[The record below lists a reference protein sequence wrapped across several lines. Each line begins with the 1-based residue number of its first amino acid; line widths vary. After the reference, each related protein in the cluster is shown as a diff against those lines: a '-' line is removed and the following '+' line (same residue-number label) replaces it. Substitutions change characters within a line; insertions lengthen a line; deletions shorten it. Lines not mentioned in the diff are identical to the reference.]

1 MLKVGGGRAARK
13 FSASLIALMTGVVVT
28 AFAVPVNAAATG
40 GPYGGF
46 ASGEVAHV
54 DALEL
59 MGTKVAN
66 VEVGQSNAVVRSE
79 GLPTALYNEFDR
91 PILPKGFTADKSYG
105 QGSVAEVG
113 LGVTKDDPNQIAPLV
128 SQVATANGHKLDDK
142 DPLHVPGSPLL
153 WVDGFHTTAAANWN
167 TNTCVIGEPIS
178 AGFSRLAAAD
188 AINIDS
194 GMGTNA
200 DDSFKQALV
209 HAGVVESASF
219 TQLYPGA
226 GPGLGLAS
234 VAATHAVHLVLL
246 KGTGND
252 IQVDVAPALLVVKV
266 DGTHHAN
273 KKDNVDYIA
282 PAVTIT
288 PPGQPAIHILP
299 DQVTGPN
306 GIDIQIPPGAADAG
320 TDLLLQL
327 KIATL
332 EQLMS
337 STGPNVKGNVNAA
350 GTAAS
355 GSVNVVELK
364 LLNIPEIP
372 GHVLDLSVGHLEAAA
387 AVPAGGINCPIPV
400 TKTPDVTTVQSGKSF
415 TTTIKVDNPWSCP
428 LVLSNVTDQI
438 DTIEGTSTFQVT
450 SATPDPSSPNL
461 PTADGLS
468 TAKVVWDKGLP
479 TIPPGGHATF
489 TVTLK
494 TGGGAGKIKDIATA
508 AGAVSNCK
516 PAPGSGETTVTGITN
531 VKVPVTGTGTFT
543 EPETSVL
550 AAHPLPRTGVA
561 DSAYT
566 WAGILML
573 LAALGGGS
581 VLRRRKF
588 KIEA

>member
-1 MLKVGGGRAARK
+1 MLKVSGGRAARK

-28 AFAVPVNAAATG
+28 AFAVPVSAAATG

-66 VEVGQSNAVVRSE
+66 VEVGQSNAVVSSE
-79 GLPTALYNEFDR
+79 GLPTALYNEFNR

-128 SQVATANGHKLDDK
+128 SQAATANGPKVDDK

-178 AGFSRLAAAD
+178 SGFSRLAAAD

-234 VAATHAVHLVLL
+234 VAMTHAVHLVLL

-266 DGTHHAN
+266 DGTQ
-273 KKDNVDYIA
+273 A
-282 PAVTIT
+282 P
-288 PPGQPAIHILP
+288 IHILP

-306 GIDIQIPPGAADAG
+306 GIDIQIPPGAGDAG

-337 STGPNVKGNVNAA
+337 STGPNIKGNVNAA

-400 TKTPDVTTVQSGKSF
+400 TKTPDVTTVESGKSF
-415 TTTIKVDNPWSCP
+415 TTTIQVDNPWSCP

-438 DTIEGTSTFQVT
+438 DTIEGTATFQVT

-461 PTADGLS
+461 PTADGLT

-494 TGGGAGKIKDIATA
+494 TGGGGGKIKDIATA

-531 VKVPVTGTGTFT
+531 AKVPVTGTGTLT
-543 EPETSVL
+543 EPETFVK
-550 AAHPLPRTGVA
+550 AILPKTGVA

-573 LAALGGGS
+573 LAALGGGT
-581 VLRRRKF
+581 VLRKRKF
-588 KIEA
+588 KIEQ

>member
-1 MLKVGGGRAARK
+1 MFKTGGGRAARK
-13 FSASLIALMTGVVVT
+13 VSASLIALMTGVVVT
-28 AFAVPVNAAATG
+28 AFAVPVSAAATG
-40 GPYGGF
+40 GPYGAF

-59 MGTKVAN
+59 QGTKVAN

-79 GLPTALYNEFDR
+79 GLPTALYNEFNR

-105 QGSVAEVG
+105 QGSVLGVG
-113 LGVTKDDPNQIAPLV
+113 LGVGKDDPNQIEPFV
-128 SQVATANGHKLDDK
+128 SQVASNGGHKIDDK
-142 DPLHVPGSPLL
+142 APGVIPGSPLIWADL
-153 WVDGFHTTAAANWN
+153 LHTTAVANWN
-167 TNTCVIGEPIS
+167 TNSCVIGEPIS
-178 AGFSRLAAAD
+178 AGFSRAAA
-188 AINIDS
+188 AELVNIDPA
-194 GMGTNA
+194 MGTNA

-226 GPGLGLAS
+226 GPGLGIAAVS
-234 VAATHAVHLVLL
+234 ATHAVHLVLL

-273 KKDNVDYIA
+273 FKDNIDYIA
-282 PAVTIT
+282 PLVTIT

-320 TDLLLQL
+320 TDLLLHLQ
-327 KIATL
+327 IATL
-332 EQLMS
+332 SQLMS
-337 STGPNVKGNVNAA
+337 STGPSIKGNVNAA
-350 GTAAS
+350 GTQASAA
-355 GSVNVVELK
+355 VNVLRLQ

-372 GHVLDLSVGHLEAAA
+372 GHVLDLAVGHLEAAA
-387 AVPAGGINCPIPV
+387 EVPAGGINCPIPV
-400 TKTPDVTTVQSGKSF
+400 TKTPDHDTVASGQTF
-415 TTTIKVDNPWSCP
+415 TTTIKIDNPWSCP
-428 LVLSNVTDQI
+428 LVLSKVTDQI

-450 SATPDPSSPNL
+450 SATPDPSSPSL
-461 PTADGLS
+461 PTASGLS
-468 TAKVVWDKGLP
+468 SSLVTWSSGLP
-479 TIPPGGHATF
+479 TIPPGGSATF

-508 AGAVSNCK
+508 EGAVSNCK

-531 VKVPVTGTGTFT
+531 VKVPVTGTGTVT
-543 EPETSVL
+543 VPETNVL
-550 AAHPLPRTGVA
+550 GVLKLPKTGLA
-561 DSAYT
+561 DGAYS

-573 LAALGGGS
+573 LAAVSGGA

-588 KIEA
+588 KLQA

>member
-1 MLKVGGGRAARK
+1 M
-13 FSASLIALMTGVVVT
+13 S
-28 AFAVPVNAAATG
+28 
-40 GPYGGF
+40 
-46 ASGEVAHV
+46 
-54 DALEL
+54 
-59 MGTKVAN
+59 
-66 VEVGQSNAVVRSE
+66 
-79 GLPTALYNEFDR
+79 
-91 PILPKGFTADKSYG
+91 
-105 QGSVAEVG
+105 
-113 LGVTKDDPNQIAPLV
+113 
-128 SQVATANGHKLDDK
+128 
-142 DPLHVPGSPLL
+142 
-153 WVDGFHTTAAANWN
+153 
-167 TNTCVIGEPIS
+167 
-178 AGFSRLAAAD
+178 
-188 AINIDS
+188 
-194 GMGTNA
+194 
-200 DDSFKQALV
+200 
-209 HAGVVESASF
+209 
-219 TQLYPGA
+219 
-226 GPGLGLAS
+226 
-234 VAATHAVHLVLL
+234 ATHAVHLVLL

-273 KKDNVDYIA
+273 KKDNIDYIA
-282 PAVTIT
+282 PLVTIT
-288 PPGQPAIHILP
+288 PPGQAPIHILP

-306 GIDIQIPPGAADAG
+306 GIDIQIPPGAGDAG

-337 STGPNVKGNVNAA
+337 STGPNIKGNVNAA

-400 TKTPDVTTVQSGKSF
+400 TKTPDVTTVESGKSF
-415 TTTIKVDNPWSCP
+415 TTTIQVDNPWSCP

-438 DTIEGTSTFQVT
+438 DTIEGTATFQVT

-461 PTADGLS
+461 PTADGLT

-494 TGGGAGKIKDIATA
+494 TGGGGGKIKDIATA

-531 VKVPVTGTGTFT
+531 AKVPVTGTGTLT
-543 EPETSVL
+543 EPETFVK
-550 AAHPLPRTGVA
+550 AILPKTGVA

-573 LAALGGGS
+573 LAALGGGT
-581 VLRRRKF
+581 VLRKRKF
-588 KIEA
+588 KIEQ